1 MHGTGDASAGCLFDA
16 HIVSRRINM
25 TYRDP
30 LYDKGS
36 TSDVDPFQTSPEGTN
51 DTSAVNPAQQKTE
64 EIGSQIGDKYNQ
76 AAVTAREKG
85 EEAKQKASEVGHKA
99 QDRADEGMDK
109 AAAGLGQAAERI
121 RAQGEQRGGTMAT
134 AATRTADSL
143 DSASQYLRDKDTDQ
157 LLSDLE
163 ALVRRKPV
171 ESMLA
176 AAGIGFLLS
185 RLVR

>member
-1 MHGTGDASAGCLFDA
+1 
-16 HIVSRRINM
+16 M

-30 LYDKGS
+30 LYDTGS
-36 TSDVDPFQTSPEGTN
+36 TSDVDPLDQTSPQGTN
-51 DTSAVNPAQQKTE
+51 DTSAVNPAQQKTD
-64 EIGSQIGDKYNQ
+64 EIASQMGDTYKQ
-76 AAVTAREKG
+76 AADTARQKG
-85 EEAKQKASEVGHKA
+85 EEAKQKASEVGHRA
-99 QDRADEGMDK
+99 QDKADEGMDK
-109 AAAGLGQAAERI
+109 AAAGLGQAADKL
-121 RAQGEQRGGTMAT
+121 RAQGEQHGGTMAT

-143 DSASQYLRDKDTDQ
+143 DSASHYLRDKDTDQ